1 MQKLNIVYCAVLQ
14 CLQYVAV
21 LVEVSAMLDS
31 KVATAQLNSEYCS
44 VHSITGA
51 LTPTHLI
58 TQ

>member
-31 KVATAQLNSEYCS
+31 KVATAQYCS